1 MKKFFSMLVIIVLL
15 ISSNVIAQ
23 QKLTLEDAISIA
35 LQRNSAL
42 AKAYNNLTGSESDVK
57 SAYGSFLPTLG
68 VSGGWSWSKTQ
79 DAGGQQVNFL
89 GNLEDIPESSYDTRN
104 YSLRAGGGIT
114 LFNGLSNYANLSSSK
129 NDFEAAKYNL
139 DRLKEDIIAQTS
151 EYYYNILAAQALVE
165 VRQENLVYNQKFFET
180 VEEMNK
186 LGSVPLADVYNQQV
200 QLGNS
205 ELSLIEAQNLLDVAK
220 NTLITYLAL
229 DVLSEYTFEMPAF
242 ESQSSEQLLSDYKN
256 LETKVHDALKERK
269 DYKAQM
275 LTLASRDS
283 RITSAMGGL
292 FPSISGD
299 YGFSTSAT
307 EPGKLFDRKV
317 YSLGLSLNWNL
328 FNGWNTENAIQYAE
342 IAAKNA
348 EEDLLV
354 LERNIKVQVKQGY
367 LNLIASKK
375 GLDVSKNN
383 VEAASENRR
392 ISQERYN
399 LGSATILDVLQS
411 NRDYQE
417 AQRGRIDAEFNYYIS
432 RERLLNYLGKLD
444 FAKYENK

>member
-1 MKKFFSMLVIIVLL
+1 MKKYFSLILIIAIS
-15 ISSNVIAQ
+15 ISSTVIAQ
-23 QKLTLEDAISIA
+23 KKLTLEDAISIA
-35 LQRNSAL
+35 LQRNSTL
-42 AKAYNNLTGSESDVK
+42 AKSYNNLMGNKSDVK
-57 SAYGSFLPTLG
+57 SAYGGFLPSLG

-89 GNLEDIPESSYDTRN
+89 GNLEDVPESSYDTRN

-114 LFNGLSNYANLSSSK
+114 LFNGLTNYANLEASK
-129 NDFEAAKYNL
+129 NDLEAAKFSL

-151 EYYYNILAAQALVE
+151 EYYYNILAAQALVG
-165 VRQENLVYNQKFFET
+165 VRKENLVYNQKFFET
-180 VEEMNK
+180 VEAMNS

-200 QLGNS
+200 QLGNA
-205 ELSLIEAQNLLDVAK
+205 ELSLIEAENMLDVAK

-229 DVLSEYTFEMPAF
+229 DVLEDYIYEMPSF
-242 ESQSSEQLLSDYKN
+242 EAQSSEQLLSDYKN
-256 LETKVHDALKERK
+256 LEQKVEQALNDRK

-292 FPSISGD
+292 FPSLSGD

-317 YSLGLSLNWNL
+317 YSLGLTLSWNL

-342 IAAKNA
+342 ISAKNA

-367 LNLIASKK
+367 LNLIAAMK
-375 GLDVSKNN
+375 GLDVSSKN
-383 VEAASENRR
+383 VDAASENRR
-392 ISQERYN
+392 IAQERYN

-417 AQRGRIDAEFNYYIS
+417 AQRGRIDAEFNYHIS

-444 FAKYENK
+444 FTRYEN